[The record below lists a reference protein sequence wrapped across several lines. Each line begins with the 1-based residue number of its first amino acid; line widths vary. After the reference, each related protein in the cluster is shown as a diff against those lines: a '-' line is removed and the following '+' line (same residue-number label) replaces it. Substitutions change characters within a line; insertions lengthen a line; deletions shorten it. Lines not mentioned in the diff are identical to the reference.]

1 MRKKYRKVEL
11 LGVPT
16 YYQGTHDSLCTY
28 YSAAM
33 LLATLHPEMQDLFGR
48 GARRQ
53 RIGLK
58 VEDPLLKHFPRSTK
72 DSNESVLSSWFYCGA
87 YLRDACKALNA
98 SVEERKSDTVFQSLF
113 KHKEYTHHDSTFNLI
128 VSKIDQGLPVM
139 IGWSTVD
146 YGVHCSL
153 VVGYRLVKH
162 RWLIL
167 NDPSGGDEISW
178 EVLKDIDNALLDLV
192 TVEYHEGP
200 RPDRLTVTFDDDENI
215 GSTQIDR
222 WWPFD
227 DEDRYHPVKDLYMKA
242 KGKPTQM
249 IE

>member
-146 YGVHCSL
+146 YGVR
-153 VVGYRLVKH
+153 G
-162 RWLIL
+162 
-167 NDPSGGDEISW
+167 SGFLGQETGIYKW
-178 EVLKDIDNALLDLV
+178 ESAP
-192 TVEYHEGP
+192 G
-200 RPDRLTVTFDDDENI
+200 
-215 GSTQIDR
+215 
-222 WWPFD
+222 
-227 DEDRYHPVKDLYMKA
+227 
-242 KGKPTQM
+242 
-249 IE
+249 